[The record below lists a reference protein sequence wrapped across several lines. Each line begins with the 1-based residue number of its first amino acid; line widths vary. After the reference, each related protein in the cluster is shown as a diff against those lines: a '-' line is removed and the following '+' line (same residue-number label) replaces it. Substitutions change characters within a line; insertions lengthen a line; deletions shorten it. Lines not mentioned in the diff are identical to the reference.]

1 MSQQVQDTEEE
12 ARIQIAL
19 QDSRVD
25 VPFPLNVPIGEVLPE
40 LIPWLIAESK
50 EQGKDTEWLTDR
62 SAHWNLKKQ
71 FTTNHLDQEKS
82 LHEQEV
88 FDGNLLLL
96 VKSDPGEKF
105 IALFDDLA
113 ATVKHWFKEHFDP
126 WDAGYAQLIALTT
139 LPATTIF
146 LCLAALLW
154 TTQTHAGLL
163 PRVVLIATLAS
174 LGTVTAA
181 VATVLARAKDSEFSN
196 AVIPLLVMTY
206 ALYATATL
214 HVIDPPLGIY
224 HMVFLGLLFPI
235 SIGLSMI
242 TGTGQKLHSA
252 IATASLALGIVGV
265 FNAFIYHGSPTAAIA
280 AQLICVC
287 IAVVLLTLRVS
298 QSLARIAVPA
308 VPSEGENF
316 GSERAGD
323 LDAGNLPMD
332 QSGEAIES
340 QFNQEKQMLA
350 AHDRMVGLISAAMA
364 VLCGA
369 VFVAGRNLTNHHWL
383 IMTMVLITVFVL
395 SLRGKSH
402 DDALIQSVFLVGSWL
417 SMLLFATGMLLTGDP
432 ANAQHAGALLAA
444 LFAVVLVSALYAL
457 QQRRI
462 ASLTVLKM
470 IELIERFLWVPL
482 LPLLM
487 LIMDGWQKGM
497 DLL

>member
-1 MSQQVQDTEEE
+1 MSPQDTEEE

-25 VPFPLNVPIGEVLPE
+25 VPFPLHVPVAEVMPE
-40 LIPWLIAESK
+40 LIPWLTAESK
-50 EQGKDTEWLTDR
+50 GQGKDTDWLTDR

-88 FDGNLLLL
+88 FDGDLLLL

-113 ATVKHWFKEHFDP
+113 ATVKHWFTEHFDP
-126 WDAGYAQLIALTT
+126 WDAGYAQLFALIAL
-139 LPATTIF
+139 PVTTIL
-146 LCLAALLW
+146 LCLTALLW
-154 TTQTHAGLL
+154 TCQSHAGLL
-163 PRVVLIATLAS
+163 PRVVLIATMAS
-174 LGTVTAA
+174 LGTVTATI
-181 VATVLARAKDSEFSN
+181 ATVLARSKGSEFTN
-196 AVIPLLVMTY
+196 AVLPLLVMTY
-206 ALYATATL
+206 ALYATAAL

-224 HMVFLGLLFPI
+224 HMVFVGLLFPI
-235 SIGLSMI
+235 SIALSMI
-242 TGTGQKLHSA
+242 TGTGQKLHSTVGTAALA
-252 IATASLALGIVGV
+252 IGIVGM
-265 FNAFIYHGSPTAAIA
+265 FNAFIYHGSPTAAVA

-287 IAVVLLTLRVS
+287 VAIVLLTPRIS

-308 VPSEGENF
+308 VPSEGESF
-316 GSERAGD
+316 GSDRAGD
-323 LDAGNLPMD
+323 LDAGNLPQD

-350 AHDRMVGLISAAMA
+350 AHDRMVGLLSAAMA

-369 VFVAGRNLTNHHWL
+369 VFVAGSNLTNHHWL
-383 IMTMVLITVFVL
+383 ITAMVLIIAVVL
-395 SLRGKSH
+395 ALRGKSH
-402 DDALIQSVFLVGSWL
+402 DDALIQSVFLVGAWMA
-417 SMLLFATGMLLTGDP
+417 MLLFAVGMLLTGDP
-432 ANAQHAGALLAA
+432 LNAQRAGALLVA
-444 LFAVVLVSALYAL
+444 LFTVVLVSTLYAL
-457 QQRRI
+457 QQRRV
-462 ASLTVLKM
+462 ASLSVLKM